1 MAGRSWTENKID
13 INCTGSDTINI
24 DDLTEFQG
32 ELKERS
38 AGDIEKIIKSIKKH
52 GFSFPFFVWK
62 NDGKNNV
69 LDGHGR
75 LLALKQM
82 AAAGEEIPA
91 LPCVYISAKDEAEAK
106 EKLLKLNI
114 QYGHMTADSVAA
126 FLGDIQIDL
135 NDLALPDGVLDLAKI
150 DKENIEKTKS
160 TLREQFLVPPF
171 SVLDTRQG
179 YWQDRKKQWKS
190 IGIKSEV
197 GRDNKMLKHLKENA
211 QKVNDGKENTLSEVS
226 IFDPVLCET
235 MYTWFGKPNGTILDP
250 FAGGSVRGI
259 VASYK
264 QMNYTG
270 FDIRPEQIEANEAQ
284 KYICDGNEHP
294 PRWILCDSR
303 EMNTRLNDGEQFDM
317 IFSCPPYAD
326 LEKYSDLDGDISN
339 KEYPQFLELY
349 RDIIAKAC
357 SHLKNNRFAVFVVG
371 EVRNRKSGAYQ
382 NFVSDT
388 IKAFEDAGLKYYN
401 EIILVNVAGGKAY
414 TAGHDAKIS
423 RKIAKVHQNILC
435 FFKTDEQEETKIHEQ
450 VLVFLKGD
458 SKAACKDLGDFV
470 ADNCVLPALQDD
482 DGEYLA

>member
-1 MAGRSWTENKID
+1 MIEIK
-13 INCTGSDTINI
+13 CTGSDTIDI
-24 DDLTEFQG
+24 DQLTEFQG
-32 ELKERS
+32 ALKERD
-38 AGDIEKIIKSIKKH
+38 AGDVEKIIKSIKKH
-52 GFSFPFFVWK
+52 GFSFPFFVWAHAGE
-62 NDGKNNV
+62 NGAYINHV
-69 LDGHGR
+69 FDGHGR
-75 LLALKQM
+75 LMALKKLRAQ
-82 AAAGEEIPA
+82 GEEIPE
-91 LPCVYISAKDEAEAK
+91 LPCVYVSAKNEAEAK
-106 EKLLKLNI
+106 ELLLKLNS

-190 IGIKSEV
+190 IGVNSEE
-197 GRDNKMLKHLKENA
+197 GRNSKMLKPIKGIKEFASKMNG
-211 QKVNDGKENTLSEVS
+211 GKENTLSEVS

-284 KYICDGNEHP
+284 KYICDGNEHA
-294 PRWILCDSR
+294 PRWFLGDSR
-303 EMNTRLNDGEQFDM
+303 EMNTKLNDGEQFDM

-371 EVRNRKSGAYQ
+371 EVRNKKSGVYQ

-401 EIILVNVAGGKAY
+401 EIILVNVAGNKAY
-414 TAGHDAKIS
+414 TAGHDAKLS

-435 FFKTDEQEETKIHEQ
+435 FF
-450 VLVFLKGD
+450 KGD

>member
-1 MAGRSWTENKID
+1 MKIE
-13 INCTGSDTINI
+13 INCTGSDTIQLHE
-24 DDLTEFQG
+24 LTEFQG

-75 LLALKQM
+75 LMALKQM
-82 AAAGEEIPA
+82 AAAGEEIPP

-106 EKLLKLNI
+106 EKLLKLNS

-126 FLGDIQIDL
+126 FLGELKL
-135 NDLALPDGVLDLAKI
+135 NFEEIALPEGVLDLARI

-160 TLREQFLVPPF
+160 TLHEQFLVPPF

-190 IGIKSEV
+190 IGINSEE
-197 GRDNKMLKHLKENA
+197 GRNSKMLKPTKGIKEFASKMNG
-211 QKVNDGKENTLSEVS
+211 GKENTLSEVS

-235 MYTWFGKPNGTILDP
+235 MYTWFCMPHGSVLDP

-264 QMNYTG
+264 QMKYTG

-284 KYICDGNEHP
+284 KYICDGNNYP

-303 EMNTRLNDGEQFDM
+303 EMNTKLNDGEQFDM

-371 EVRNRKSGAYQ
+371 EVRNKKSGVYQ

-401 EIILVNVAGGKAY
+401 ELILVNVTGGVVY
-414 TAGHDAKIS
+414 TAGRYAKTS
-423 RKIAKVHQNILC
+423 RKIAKVHQN
-435 FFKTDEQEETKIHEQ
+435 
-450 VLVFLKGD
+450 VLVFVKGN
-458 SKAACKDLGDFV
+458 SKEANADLGDFR
-470 ADNCVLPALQDD
+470 ADNCILPALQDD
-482 DGEYLA
+482 DGEYME

>member
-1 MAGRSWTENKID
+1 METIEIK
-13 INCTGSDTINI
+13 CTGSDTIDI
-24 DDLTEFQG
+24 DQLTELQG
-32 ELKERS
+32 ELKERD
-38 AGDIEKIIKSIKKH
+38 AGDVEKITKSIKKH
-52 GFSFPFFVWK
+52 GFSFPFFIWAHAGENGAYINHVF
-62 NDGKNNV
+62 DR
-69 LDGHGR
+69 HGR
-75 LLALKQM
+75 LMALKKLRAQ
-82 AAAGEEIPA
+82 GEEIPE
-91 LPCVYISAKDEAEAK
+91 LPCVYISAKNEAEAK
-106 EKLLKLNI
+106 ELLLKLNST
-114 QYGHMTADSVAA
+114 YGHMTAESVAA
-126 FLGDIQIDL
+126 FLGELKIDFSEI
-135 NDLALPDGVLDLAKI
+135 ALPDGVLDLAKI

-197 GRDNKMLKHLKENA
+197 GRDNKVMKHLNENA
-211 QKVNDGKENTLSEVS
+211 SKVNSGAGDTLSEVS

-235 MYTWFGKPNGTILDP
+235 MYTWFCKPHGSVLDP

-284 KYICDGNEHP
+284 KYICDGNNRP

-303 EMNTRLNDGEQFDM
+303 EMNTKINDGEQFDM

-401 EIILVNVAGGKAY
+401 EIILVNVTGGKAY
-414 TAGHDAKIS
+414 TAGHDAKLS
-423 RKIAKVHQNILC
+423 RKIAKVHQNVLC
-435 FFKTDEQEETKIHEQ
+435 
-450 VLVFLKGD
+450 FLKGD
-458 SKAACKDLGDFV
+458 SKAACNDLGNFV

-482 DGEYLA
+482 DAGSGALD

>member
-1 MAGRSWTENKID
+1 MRITCETK
-13 INCTGSDTINI
+13 DTLPLSA
-24 DDLTEFQG
+24 LTEFQG
-32 ELKERS
+32 GLKKRTTE
-38 AGDIEKIIKSIKKH
+38 DTKKIEKSINDY
-52 GFSFPFFVWK
+52 GFATPFFVWK
-62 NDGKNNV
+62 HDGINSV

-75 LLALKQM
+75 LQTLKEMQKR
-82 AAAGEEIPA
+82 GEEIPA
-91 LPCVYISAKDEAEAK
+91 LPVVYIDCANEAAAKN
-106 EKLLKLNI
+106 LLLRI
-114 QYGHMTADSVAA
+114 CSQYGHMTADSVAA

>member
-1 MAGRSWTENKID
+1 
-13 INCTGSDTINI
+13 
-24 DDLTEFQG
+24 
-32 ELKERS
+32 
-38 AGDIEKIIKSIKKH
+38 
-52 GFSFPFFVWK
+52 
-62 NDGKNNV
+62 
-69 LDGHGR
+69 
-75 LLALKQM
+75 
-82 AAAGEEIPA
+82 
-91 LPCVYISAKDEAEAK
+91 
-106 EKLLKLNI
+106 
-114 QYGHMTADSVAA
+114 
-126 FLGDIQIDL
+126 
-135 NDLALPDGVLDLAKI
+135 
-150 DKENIEKTKS
+150 
-160 TLREQFLVPPF
+160 
-171 SVLDTRQG
+171 
-179 YWQDRKKQWKS
+179 
-190 IGIKSEV
+190 
-197 GRDNKMLKHLKENA
+197 MLKHLKENA

-470 ADNCVLPALQDD
+470 ADNCILPALQDD

>member
-1 MAGRSWTENKID
+1 MKITCETKD
-13 INCTGSDTINI
+13 ALPLSA
-24 DDLTEFQG
+24 LTEFQG
-32 ELKERS
+32 GLKKRTTE
-38 AGDIEKIIKSIKKH
+38 DTKKIEKSINDY
-52 GFSFPFFVWK
+52 GFATPFFVWK
-62 NDGKNNV
+62 HDGINSV

-75 LLALKQM
+75 LQTLKEMQKR
-82 AAAGEEIPA
+82 GEEIPA
-91 LPCVYISAKDEAEAK
+91 LPVVYIDCANEAAAKN
-106 EKLLKLNI
+106 LLLRI
-114 QYGHMTADSVAA
+114 CSQYGHMTADSVAA

>member
-1 MAGRSWTENKID
+1 MRITCETK
-13 INCTGSDTINI
+13 DTLPLSA
-24 DDLTEFQG
+24 LTEFQG
-32 ELKERS
+32 GLKKRTTE
-38 AGDIEKIIKSIKKH
+38 DTKKIEKSINDY
-52 GFSFPFFVWK
+52 GFATPFFVWK
-62 NDGKNNV
+62 HDGINSV

-75 LLALKQM
+75 LQTLKEMQKR
-82 AAAGEEIPA
+82 GEEIPA
-91 LPCVYISAKDEAEAK
+91 LPVVYIDCANEAAAKN
-106 EKLLKLNI
+106 LLLRI
-114 QYGHMTADSVAA
+114 CSQYGHMTADSVAA

-414 TAGHDAKIS
+414 TAGHDAKLS

>member
-1 MAGRSWTENKID
+1 MKITCETKD
-13 INCTGSDTINI
+13 ALPLSA
-24 DDLTEFQG
+24 LTEFQG
-32 ELKERS
+32 GLKKRTTE
-38 AGDIEKIIKSIKKH
+38 DTKKIEKSINDY
-52 GFSFPFFVWK
+52 GFATPFFVWK
-62 NDGKNNV
+62 HDGINSV

-75 LLALKQM
+75 LQTLKEMQKR
-82 AAAGEEIPA
+82 GEEIPA
-91 LPCVYISAKDEAEAK
+91 LPVVYIDCANEAAAKN
-106 EKLLKLNI
+106 LLLRI
-114 QYGHMTADSVAA
+114 CSTYGEMTAESVAA

-160 TLREQFLVPPF
+160 TLREQFLVPPL

-190 IGIKSEV
+190 IGIRSEV

-401 EIILVNVAGGKAY
+401 EIILLNITGGKAY